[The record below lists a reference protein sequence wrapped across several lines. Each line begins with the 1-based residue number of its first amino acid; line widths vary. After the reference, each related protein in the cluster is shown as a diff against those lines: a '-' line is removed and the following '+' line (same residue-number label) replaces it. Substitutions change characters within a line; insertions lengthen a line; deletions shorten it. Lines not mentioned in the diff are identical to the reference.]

1 MSMSFISDTG
11 RSVGHEAIQHLPRT
25 RWAMPKRR
33 NQKQARKSRERLMGK
48 GEGRLKEKVAV
59 ITGAT
64 GGIGGAIA
72 RKMLDEG
79 AQVML
84 AGRDEERLKA
94 AADALDAGGR
104 VAICAGQPSNEHDVE
119 ALIAATI
126 DRFGQLDMFVAN
138 AGSEGKVMPITMT
151 SLDDFEAVQHANL
164 TSVFLA
170 IKHAGATMQESGGSI
185 IAVASVAGVV
195 GVAGIGAYAASKH
208 GIAGLAKVG
217 ALELAPAKVR
227 VNCVAPAPIDNAMM
241 ESIEGQASPDDPSLA
256 RSGFTALIA
265 MGRYGTNEEVA
276 NLVSFL
282 GSDEASYCTGGIY
295 AVDGG
300 FLAA

>member
-1 MSMSFISDTG
+1 
-11 RSVGHEAIQHLPRT
+11 
-25 RWAMPKRR
+25 
-33 NQKQARKSRERLMGK
+33 MGK
-48 GEGRLKEKVAV
+48 LQGKVAI

-64 GGIGGAIA
+64 GGIGGAAA
-72 RKMLDEG
+72 RKLLSEG
-79 AQVML
+79 ASVML
-84 AGRDEERLKA
+84 AGRDEARLQA
-94 AADALDAGGR
+94 AADGLDAGDK
-104 VAICAGQPSNEHDVE
+104 VAICAGQPSQEADVE
-119 ALIAATI
+119 ALIAATR
-126 DRFGQLDMFVAN
+126 DRFGGLDVFVAN

-151 SLDDFEAVQHANL
+151 SLEDFEAVQHANI

-170 IKHAGATMQESGGSI
+170 IKHAGAAMAESGGSI
-185 IAVASVAGVV
+185 VSVASVAGVV

-208 GIAGLAKVG
+208 GIAGLTKVG
-217 ALELAPAKVR
+217 ALELAAAKVR

-241 ESIEGQASPDDPSLA
+241 QSIEGQASPDDPSLA

-282 GSDEASYCTGGIY
+282 GSDEASYCTGGVY